1 MQIKQAGLVSHAQIG
16 RQRIHVILLAH
27 RIRGQSRNGRAE
39 ALRGLRKIFA
49 TYDKRGNVTGCGTG
63 KNQPRKLDALRQ
75 RRSAEVMLECD
86 PHSNTCLLRITS
98 QSVLMHRDAALIRCG
113 HNGEMSLM
121 KKVLLAF
128 ATLALCNVS
137 MAQVGTTVKE
147 GAKATAEK
155 AKEVGDE
162 AKAAVSSEPEKS
174 VDKAKAKVH
183 KAKAHHHAKAAKEA
197 AKEIPK

>member
-1 MQIKQAGLVSHAQIG
+1 
-16 RQRIHVILLAH
+16 
-27 RIRGQSRNGRAE
+27 
-39 ALRGLRKIFA
+39 
-49 TYDKRGNVTGCGTG
+49 
-63 KNQPRKLDALRQ
+63 
-75 RRSAEVMLECD
+75 MLECD
-86 PHSNTCLLRITS
+86 PHSNTRLLRITS
-98 QSVLMHRDAALIRCG
+98 QSGLMHRSAAMIMCG
-113 HNGEMSLM
+113 HARMRSFMN
-121 KKVLLAF
+121 KVLLAF
-128 ATLALCNVS
+128 ATLALWNVS